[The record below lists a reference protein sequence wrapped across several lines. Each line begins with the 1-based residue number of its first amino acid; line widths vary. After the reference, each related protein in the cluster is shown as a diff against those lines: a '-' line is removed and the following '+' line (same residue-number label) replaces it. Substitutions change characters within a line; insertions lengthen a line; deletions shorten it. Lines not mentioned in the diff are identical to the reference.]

1 MDNIDLI
8 QTESILGNLVINN
21 ILLGQA
27 KEIGFHQSHKKKK
40 KKRKQGCYGSSALTS
55 LSCSQVTTGLQEI
68 NCILKS

>member
-40 KKRKQGCYGSSALTS
+40 KKETRLLWFFSTDQPFLLPGDHRASR
-55 LSCSQVTTGLQEI
+55 
-68 NCILKS
+68 N